1 MIVVVARDGE
11 GSVLRRMAV
20 GSEAGARRWM
30 AEFLAEMG
38 SGSVVVDETDRL
50 ARPVRRISTA
60 WVR

>member
-1 MIVVVARDGE
+1 MIVVVARDEE

-20 GSEAGARRWM
+20 ESEAGARRWM